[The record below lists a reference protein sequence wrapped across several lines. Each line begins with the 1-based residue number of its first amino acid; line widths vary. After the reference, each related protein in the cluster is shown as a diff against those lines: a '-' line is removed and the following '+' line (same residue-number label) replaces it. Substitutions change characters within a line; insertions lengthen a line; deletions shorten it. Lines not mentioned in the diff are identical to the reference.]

1 MATLGWELY
10 RSLLAVL
17 RQGSLS
23 AATRTLGL
31 TQPTIGR
38 HIAELERALGVALFT
53 RSPRGLLPTEAA
65 RELEPHAQAMALA
78 ADALVRAAS
87 GEAGAAR
94 GTVRITASE
103 IIGAEVLPKILASF
117 RERHPAVTIELVLS
131 NRPEIVKWH
140 YSGRVATLKDRAE
153 TFKVQKEA
161 AQGDLIELKEQAT
174 ALQNQVVELNQQIKV
189 NAQQQVLLP
198 LSNSTVAKVSQLDT
212 AIGELEDIL
221 RDGDSSTYP
230 RTLLW
235 HRSLNGDWYAHSF
248 RPPMSFRIREQNET
262 TFVLSMFLHGEVIF
276 DQLEAG
282 IIPAPMFLVC
292 ASLEEA
298 SSHAE
303 RDRESSE
310 WARQSRSG

>member
-1 MATLGWELY
+1 MAPRDLGWEFY

-23 AATRTLGL
+23 AAARALGL

-65 RELEPHAQAMALA
+65 RELEPHAQAMAHA

-131 NRPEIVKWH
+131 NRPEDLLRREVDIAVRMLRPTQ
-140 YSGRVATLKDRAE
+140 SALVARRIGRVALGLFAHRCYLQVRGIPRDLDAVRVHSLIGFDRDPYAARLLGQHGIALTPDLFTLRTDNDLAQLAAIRAGFGIGVCQVGIGRRE
-153 TFKVQKEA
+153 PDFV
-161 AQGDLIELKEQAT
+161 
-174 ALQNQVVELNQQIKV
+174 QVV
-189 NAQQQVLLP
+189 P
-198 LSNSTVAKVSQLDT
+198 D
-212 AIGELEDIL
+212 GFGFELEVWVAMHEDL
-221 RDGDSSTYP
+221 RAA
-230 RTLLW
+230 RRMRLMF
-235 HRSLNGDWYAHSF
+235 AH
-248 RPPMSFRIREQNET
+248 
-262 TFVLSMFLHGEVIF
+262 VAAGLSVY
-276 DQLEAG
+276 
-282 IIPAPMFLVC
+282 V
-292 ASLEEA
+292 A
-298 SSHAE
+298 SSQRSHA
-303 RDRESSE
+303 RT
-310 WARQSRSG
+310 